1 MATEPGTR
9 VRNGSVSD
17 RVGFEPLMQA
27 DLLRELLREVRAGTR
42 TVDSAVD
49 RLRDLPFEDLG
60 YARLDHHRA
69 LRKGFP
75 EVVFCEGKRTEH
87 VVEIMQ
93 RLEQKHSRVLATR
106 ASRETFDA
114 VAANIPGAR
123 YFEDARVI
131 QLGVNGDT
139 PAVGS
144 VLTVCAGTADVPV
157 AEEAAVTA
165 SALGS
170 SVERLYD
177 VGIAGMHRLLA
188 ARDRLN
194 TANVIVVVAGMD
206 GALPTIVGGLV
217 AAPVIAVP
225 TSVGYG
231 TGLGGTAALMTMLNA
246 CAPGIAVVNIDNGFG
261 AGYMAHL
268 INARGVSEPR
278 PVGVAGD

>member
-1 MATEPGTR
+1 
-9 VRNGSVSD
+9 
-17 RVGFEPLMQA
+17 MQA
-27 DLLRELLREVRAGTR
+27 DLLRELLSEVRTGAR
-42 TVDSAVD
+42 TVDSAIE

-87 VVEIMQ
+87 IVEIMQ
-93 RLEQKHSRVLATR
+93 KLEQKHSQVLATR
-106 ASRETFDA
+106 ASPATFEA
-114 VAANIPGAR
+114 VAAKIPHAK

-131 QLGVNGDT
+131 QLGINGRES
-139 PAVGS
+139 AAGLLLV
-144 VLTVCAGTADVPV
+144 VCAGTADVPV

-170 SVERLYD
+170 RTERLYD
-177 VGIAGMHRLLA
+177 VGIAGMHRLLS

-194 TANVIVVVAGMD
+194 AANVIVVVAGMD

-217 AAPVIAVP
+217 GAPVIAVP

-268 INARGVSEPR
+268 INTRPPSELP
-278 PVGVAGD
+278 ALASE

>member
-1 MATEPGTR
+1 LETREQGGASTANPGT
-9 VRNGSVSD
+9 D
-17 RVGFEPLMQA
+17 MQA
-27 DLLRELLREVRAGTR
+27 DLLRELLSEVRAGTR

-60 YARLDHHRA
+60 FARLDHHRA

-93 RLEQKHSRVLATR
+93 RLEQKHARILATR
-106 ASRETFDA
+106 ANRETYEA
-114 VAANIPGAR
+114 VAARIPTAE

-131 QLGVNGDT
+131 QLGRNGSEA
-139 PAVGS
+139 AVGS
-144 VLTVCAGTADVPV
+144 VLIVCAGTADVPV
-157 AEEAAVTA
+157 AEEAAVTT

-170 SVERLYD
+170 NVERLYD

-194 TANVIVVVAGMD
+194 AANVIVVVAGMD
-206 GALPTIVGGLV
+206 GALPTIVGGIV

-225 TSVGYG
+225 TSIGYG
-231 TGLGGTAALMTMLNA
+231 TGLGGTAALLTMLNA

-268 INARGVSEPR
+268 INARGLSVP
-278 PVGVAGD
+278 PPVAGG

>member
-1 MATEPGTR
+1 
-9 VRNGSVSD
+9 
-17 RVGFEPLMQA
+17 MQA
-27 DLLRELLREVRAGTR
+27 DLLRELLSEVRAGTR
-42 TVDSAVD
+42 TVDSAVE

-75 EVVFCEGKRTEH
+75 EVVFCEGKRIEH

-93 RLEQKHSRVLATR
+93 RLEQKHSRILATR
-106 ASRETFDA
+106 ASRETYNA
-114 VAANIPGAR
+114 VAARIPTAE

-131 QLGVNGDT
+131 QLGRNGSQ

-144 VLTVCAGTADVPV
+144 VLIVCAGTADVPV
-157 AEEAAVTA
+157 AEEAAVTT

-170 SVERLYD
+170 NVERLYD

-194 TANVIVVVAGMD
+194 AANVIVVVAGMD
-206 GALPTIVGGLV
+206 GALPTIVGGIV

-268 INARGVSEPR
+268 INARALPEP
-278 PVGVAGD
+278 PAVAGG